1 MSDSTSS
8 PKLDNILA
16 SQPTPSVAEA
26 SPVSPAVPTKT
37 DSPIPATTA
46 APITTT
52 TAVTEPTAAMVSP
65 LREDMIK
72 SAVSFLT
79 SPNVR
84 SADKGKKI
92 AFLQKKGLNQAEIDE
107 AFKRSG
113 GDDVSSTAV
122 TTTTANVTS
131 NYVSFILFYFF
142 PVNM

>member
-1 MSDSTSS
+1 MSDSNS
-8 PKLDNILA
+8 PKLDSLLA
-16 SQPTPSVAEA
+16 SQPTPNVADTA
-26 SPVSPAVPTKT
+26 PVSPAAPTT
-37 DSPIPATTA
+37 LPIPAI

-52 TAVTEPTAAMVSP
+52 TAVTEPTTAIVSS

-113 GDDVSSTAV
+113 GDDVSSAV
-122 TTTTANVTS
+122 ASTTTTANVTN
-131 NYVSFILFYFF
+131 NYVNVSPFLLYF
-142 PVNM
+142 PC